1 MENDSEFFYEGGIY
15 TKMGNNN
22 ILLKN
27 GSKNTYVK
35 LNFYKDNGYI
45 LYKTRLFIEKEEE
58 KECEG
63 KKKEEYEKIIHT
75 QQQIIEKMHLHMKKQ
90 ELLIQK
96 ITKK

>member
-1 MENDSEFFYEGGIY
+1 MRNVSK
-15 TKMGNNN
+15 TLSSTLQRVSQSNNN

-58 KECEG
+58 KEDERPDNAREPTASHAPRGEEG
-63 KKKEEYEKIIHT
+63 LDPAVPSAPNVTAAYPV
-75 QQQIIEKMHLHMKKQ
+75 
-90 ELLIQK
+90 
-96 ITKK
+96 